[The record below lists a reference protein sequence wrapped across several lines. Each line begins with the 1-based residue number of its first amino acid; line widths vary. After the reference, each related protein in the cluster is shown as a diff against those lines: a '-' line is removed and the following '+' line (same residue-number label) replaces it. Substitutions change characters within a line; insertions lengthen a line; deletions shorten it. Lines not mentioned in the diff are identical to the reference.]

1 MVDGDGMRDADEIPV
16 IDFLGLRF
24 HDLDVAQAARVIVS
38 RDPDAPFAYVVT
50 PNAQHVVHFARGHE
64 PWLQNLK
71 DAWLVLVD
79 GRIMPML
86 ARRLFGRR
94 LPVASGSDLTVEM
107 LKHHIRPD
115 DPVTVIGGGSALG
128 QELVRQFGLT
138 RLALHDPPMGYI
150 GNPVEVEKCID
161 FLAAHPARY
170 VFLATGAPRSET
182 LARAVTRRGG
192 IRGVG
197 LCIGG
202 SLLFAT
208 GLVKRAPVW
217 MQRAGLEAVHRLWQH
232 PRTHL
237 RRIFLESL
245 PVVWIFLRARLGG
258 RGILPGARPPA

>member
-1 MVDGDGMRDADEIPV
+1 MRDADQIPV

-24 HDLDVAQAARVIVS
+24 HDLDVRQAAQAIVT
-38 RDPDAPFAYVVT
+38 RDQDQPFVYVVT
-50 PNAQHVVHFARGHE
+50 PNAQHVVHLARGEE

-71 DAWLVLVD
+71 AAWLVLVD

-86 ARRLFGRR
+86 AHRLFGRR

-115 DPVTVIGGGSALG
+115 DTITVIGGGATLER
-128 QELVRQFGLT
+128 ELAAQFGL
-138 RLALHDPPMGYI
+138 RKLAVYDPPMGYI
-150 GNPVEVEKCID
+150 KNPVEVEKCLD

-182 LARAVTRRGG
+182 LARAAIQRGG
-192 IRGVG
+192 LRGVG

-208 GLVKRAPVW
+208 GLVKRAPLW
-217 MQRAGLEAVHRLWQH
+217 MQKAGLEALHRLAQH
-232 PRTHL
+232 PKTHL

-245 PVVWIFLRARLGG
+245 PVVWIFLRARFGG
-258 RGILPGARPPA
+258 PGILPEDRPTG

>member
-1 MVDGDGMRDADEIPV
+1 MRDSAEIPV

-24 HDLDVAQAARVIVS
+24 HDLDVNQAAQAIVA

-50 PNAQHVVHFARGHE
+50 PNAQHVVHFAQGDE

-115 DPVTVIGGGSALG
+115 DAVTVIGGGADLEK
-128 QELVRQFGLT
+128 ELVRQFGLT

-150 GNPVEVEKCID
+150 SKPAEVEKCID
-161 FLAAHPARY
+161 FLVAHPARY
-170 VFLATGAPRSET
+170 IFLATGAPRSET
-182 LARAVTRRGG
+182 LARAAARHGG

-208 GLVKRAPVW
+208 GLVKRAPLW
-217 MQRAGLEAVHRLWQH
+217 MQKAGLEAVHRLWQH

-258 RGILPGARPPA
+258 RGILPGERSRA